1 MSEVVIFLKSK
12 NNDQRS
18 VKTWLDLPRK
28 YCYDNI
34 GQGASQEG
42 TEWKAAVVVA
52 ELVMK
57 KVYTFH

>member
-34 GQGASQEG
+34 GQGASQED
-42 TEWKAAVVVA
+42 TEWKDIQG
-52 ELVMK
+52 K
-57 KVYTFH
+57 NKNG